1 LEETLN
7 TDRHERATKNSPASF
22 VVLEHLESR
31 TLCYASIPAAESPL
45 DTVQIRPA
53 ATTYSS
59 DLTLVAGT
67 TYFLRAS
74 GYTRTSANAYD
85 GDAVAEAT
93 TSTSTTS
100 SSWGITTSVGS
111 LSLAPTA
118 WGASE
123 GDHVYGQYITPTTTG
138 ALSFVFA
145 NDGTDKISTLAVT
158 IYGVVPAVR
167 VATIQADS
175 VSGTIPYASLGSQG
189 VLLPL
194 NDADWDHNGV
204 ADDQQSG
211 RVVGD
216 EFLLPVVLP
225 AISTAT
231 PTSHIEITPPHG
243 IRVWLNPDRT
253 GSTVG
258 IGLRANKARTVYLEG
273 YAEQTKGAAVNLQI
287 SLPIA
292 GAAVVEDIPVTVF
305 SMNGPLTAT
314 EGQKQVFSSDYLDGK
329 WLSAVNGALDTVSVA
344 VVNKVAF
351 ANVVWSDTAGIGYAD
366 FEADADYLWGWPV
379 QVGT

>member
-1 LEETLN
+1 LN
-7 TDRHERATKNSPASF
+7 TDRHERARKNHRAST
-22 VVLEHLESR
+22 VVLENLESR
-31 TLCYASIPAAESPL
+31 TLCYASIAAADSALE
-45 DTVQIRPA
+45 TVQIRSAA
-53 ATTYSS
+53 ATYTSN
-59 DLTLVAGT
+59 LTLVAGT
-67 TYFLRAS
+67 TYFLRAT

-100 SSWGITTSVGS
+100 SSWGITTDVGS
-111 LSLAPTA
+111 LSLAPTS
-118 WGASE
+118 WGASA

-167 VATIQADS
+167 VATIHLDTPS
-175 VSGTIPYASLGSQG
+175 STVPFSSLGSAG

-194 NDADWDHNGV
+194 NDADFDHNGI

-216 EFLLPVVLP
+216 EFLLPITLP
-225 AISTAT
+225 AISTVT
-231 PTSHIEITPPHG
+231 PTSHIDITAPHG
-243 IRVWLNPDRT
+243 LRVWLNPDRT

-258 IGLRANKARTVYLEG
+258 VGLRATKARTVYLEA
-273 YAEQTKGAAVNLQI
+273 YSEQPKGAAVDLQI

-305 SMNGPLTAT
+305 SLSGPFTAT
-314 EGQKQVFSSDYLDGK
+314 EGEKQVFASDYLDGK
-329 WLSAVNGALDTVSVA
+329 WLSATSGTLDTASVA
-344 VVNKVAF
+344 VVHNVAF
-351 ANVVWSDTAGIGYAD
+351 ANVVWSDTAAIGYAD